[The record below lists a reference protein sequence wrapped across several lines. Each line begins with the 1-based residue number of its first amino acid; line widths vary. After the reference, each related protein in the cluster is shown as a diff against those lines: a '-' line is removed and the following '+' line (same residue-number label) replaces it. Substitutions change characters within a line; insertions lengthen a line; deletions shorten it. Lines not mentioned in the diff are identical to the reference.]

1 MLQQNHQAYRALW
14 GVAGAIV
21 AAGWAVYGIVW
32 SNSNIF
38 LAVMVAVTIV
48 AYGSL
53 AAFMRLR
60 RGA

>member
-1 MLQQNHQAYRALW
+1 MLQQNRQAYRALW
-14 GVAGAIV
+14 GVVGAMV
-21 AAGWAVYGIVW
+21 AAGWAVYGIVG

-38 LAVMVAVTIV
+38 LAAMVAITIV

-60 RGA
+60 SGA